1 MSVAS
6 FALDLSAIKRP
17 LRIGIIAGEVSG
29 DILAAGLMR
38 QLKQHHPDCEFVG
51 IAGPRMQA
59 LGIETLFEM
68 EELSVMGLV
77 EVLGRLPRLL
87 HVRREIIRYFK
98 NNPPDIFIGVDAP
111 DFNIGVELKLKQAG
125 IKTIHYV
132 SPSVWA
138 WRQSRIHKIKA
149 ATDMVLAFLP
159 FEKAFYDQHNA
170 PCRFVGHTMADA
182 IPLTSPVAPAR
193 ELLGLNFDAPVLA
206 VLPGSRG
213 GEVEMLAPPF
223 LQASQLLRE
232 QYPTLQFVVPLV
244 NARRRQQFESIKQ
257 QIAPNLPMT
266 LVDGQARQVMTSADV
281 ILLASGTAT
290 LEAML
295 VKRPMV
301 VAYKVKPLTFWIGE
315 KLVKIRTFSLPN
327 LLAGR
332 KLVPELIQPDCTPD
346 KLAAAVSGYLQQDNQ
361 ALLNEFTHLH
371 ELIRCDA
378 DKQAAQAVLDVLQGR
393 I

>member
-257 QIAPNLPMT
+257 QIAPDLPMT